1 MQDTKRTMKSFI
13 LREGD
18 GGNLLLIYYRISESH
33 FLGRLIRISGVSK
46 ERGV

>member
-1 MQDTKRTMKSFI
+1 MQDTQRTMKRFI

-18 GGNLLLIYYRISESH
+18 GGYLLLIYYCISESH
-33 FLGRLIRISGVSK
+33 FLGRLIRIPGVPK